1 MKVVFRAHSL
11 QRMFERAISVED
23 VKRTLE
29 QDDKIENYLDDTP
42 FPSALYLGD
51 LGDRMLHV
59 VAAKNQKDSETVVI
73 TVYEPSVLK
82 WQPGFRERRKKT

>member
-1 MKVVFRAHSL
+1 MKLVFRAHAL
-11 QRMFERAISVED
+11 QRMFERAVSVQD
-23 VKRTLE
+23 VRQVLE
-29 QDDKIENYLDDTP
+29 QDDKIENYSDDKP

-59 VAAKNQKDSETVVI
+59 VAAKNKKASETVVI

-82 WQPGFRERRKKT
+82 WQPGFRVRRKET